1 MKSYDGDPTHATLL
15 VSPPAL
21 LPSSL
26 PSYVVSSLCASRFDS
41 TPPLQVL
48 GWYYDEIQL
57 GRCLH
62 TLLGLSCVAVPGIV
76 TLGLKPEDAKT
87 GGNEKT
93 SADHHAMLSQHP
105 ALPEDML
112 RLRGK
117 FSDAADA
124 DWFLRFRAAIERK
137 VSSTEGSKKLKESAI
152 AAVCDPSE
160 DPKRVRPLEP
170 WQVFTTLGVGL
181 VLLIAFCAFDVGRR
195 LRGA

>member
-105 ALPEDML
+105 ALRALLLATGDAPLVHVVHDAFWGSGK
-112 RLRGK
+112 RG
-117 FSDAADA
+117 DGRND
-124 DWFLRFRAAIERK
+124 L
-137 VSSTEGSKKLKESAI
+137 GSILG
-152 AAVCDPSE
+152 
-160 DPKRVRPLEP
+160 RVRAQL
-170 WQVFTTLGVGL
+170 
-181 VLLIAFCAFDVGRR
+181 AA
-195 LRGA
+195 